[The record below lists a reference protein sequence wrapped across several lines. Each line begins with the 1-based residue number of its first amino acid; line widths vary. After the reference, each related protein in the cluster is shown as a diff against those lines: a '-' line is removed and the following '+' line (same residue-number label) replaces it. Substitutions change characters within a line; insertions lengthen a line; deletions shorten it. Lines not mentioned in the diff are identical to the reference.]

1 MTPAFLTIFWLAT
14 IFIILLFDAVYITL
28 NSTLQTFH
36 KQIMSSTKKR
46 KATSTAASPPPASHG
61 ILSQFSL
68 SGRQALVTGGYGTLG
83 TYMCRALLEA
93 GASVIILGRNETKC
107 KAAVASFQSDGLEL
121 CSYLVAD
128 VTEREELEK
137 GCELFEPGQG
147 LDILVNAAGGNS
159 AGATVMPNQ
168 SFFEMDEPS
177 FRQNIDLNLMGTV
190 LPCQIFG
197 KCINVDHG
205 VIINITSLAALKPLT
220 RVVAYSAAKA
230 AVDNFTKW
238 LATEMAQKV
247 SPKIR
252 VNAIAPGFFLAEQNR
267 KLLTNDDGSLTS
279 RGTTIIKASPMNR
292 FGNPNELMGPLVW
305 LCSDAASF
313 VTGTT
318 IAVDGGFSGWCS
330 V

>member
-1 MTPAFLTIFWLAT
+1 M
-14 IFIILLFDAVYITL
+14 
-28 NSTLQTFH
+28 N
-36 KQIMSSTKKR
+36 KKR
-46 KATSTAASPPPASHG
+46 KTSNSSTGGGTPTPHG

-68 SGRQALVTGGYGTLG
+68 GGRQALVTGGYGTLG
-83 TYMCRALLEA
+83 LHMVRALLEA
-93 GASVIILGRNETKC
+93 GATVIILGRNEKKC
-107 KAAVASFQSDGLEL
+107 QDAVASFKSEGLEL

-128 VTEREELEK
+128 VTERSELEK
-137 GCELFEPGQG
+137 GCELFAPDG
-147 LDILVNAAGGNS
+147 LDILINAAGGNQ
-159 AGATVMPNQ
+159 AGATVMPTQ

-177 FRQNIDLNLMGTV
+177 FRQNVDLNLMGTV
-190 LPCQIFG
+190 LPCQVFG
-197 KCINVDHG
+197 KRLNVNHG

-247 SPKIR
+247 SPRIR
-252 VNAIAPGFFLAEQNR
+252 VNAIAPGFFLADQNR
-267 KLLTNDDGSLTS
+267 ALLTKEDGTLTS
-279 RGTTIIKASPMNR
+279 RGSTIISASPMGR
-292 FGNPNELMGPLVW
+292 FGNPEELGGPLVW

-318 IAVDGGFSGWCS
+318 IAVDGGFSGWCA

>member
-1 MTPAFLTIFWLAT
+1 LRMCEH
-14 IFIILLFDAVYITL
+14 Y
-28 NSTLQTFH
+28 NSHLSLPMSASTSSSS
-36 KQIMSSTKKR
+36 SSTKKR
-46 KATSTAASPPPASHG
+46 KASNGTPQPHG

-68 SGRQALVTGGYGTLG
+68 EGRLALVTGGYGTLG
-83 TYMCRALLEA
+83 LHMVRALLEA
-93 GASVIILGRNETKC
+93 GATVIILGRSEIKC
-107 KAAVASFQSDGLEL
+107 KQAVSNLKSEGLAL

-128 VTEREELEK
+128 VTERPELASA
-137 GCELFEPGQG
+137 CELFETNG

-159 AGATVMPNQ
+159 AGSTVMPEQ
-168 SFFEMDEPS
+168 SFFDMDELA
-177 FRQNIDLNLMGTV
+177 FKQNVDLNLMGTV

-197 KCINVDHG
+197 SKLNKDRG

-220 RVVAYSAAKA
+220 RVVAYSSAKA

-252 VNAIAPGFFLAEQNR
+252 CNAIAPGFFIAEQNR
-267 KLLTNDDGSLTS
+267 TLLTNEDGSLTA
-279 RGTTIIKASPMNR
+279 RGQTIMKASPMGR
-292 FGNPNELMGPLVW
+292 FGDPSELGGPLVW

-318 IAVDGGFSGWCS
+318 IAVDGGFSGWCA